1 MCNLNIALKG
11 SSMINMFNVS
21 LGSTHTLFC
30 EHNNTRIEDIM
41 VKYFVHYVFIVFFS
55 TLWQLQLHDFTG
67 PRQSFIFWEII

>member
-30 EHNNTRIEDIM
+30 EHNNTRIEDIT
-41 VKYFVHYVFIVFFS
+41 VKYFVHYVLSCFSPLCGNCSCMTSLDRASPSFF
-55 TLWQLQLHDFTG
+55 G
-67 PRQSFIFWEII
+67 K